1 MAVVK
6 MRRRGQ
12 LTISQ
17 SLRKDLHLDDE
28 TVLTVV
34 KAGNVLLMT
43 PRPLDRMTKAAQQVL
58 KRQGLRLDDMLE
70 DLKRQ
75 RARYNKERYG
85 SLLG

>member
-6 MRRRGQ
+6 MRGRGQ
-12 LTISQ
+12 VTIPQ
-17 SLRKDLHLDDE
+17 SLRKDLRLDDE

-43 PRPLDRMTKAAQQVL
+43 PRPLQVDRLAKAAQQGL
-58 KRQGLRLDDMLE
+58 KKQGLRIEDVLE

-75 RARYNKERYG
+75 RTRYNKEHYG
-85 SLLG
+85 S